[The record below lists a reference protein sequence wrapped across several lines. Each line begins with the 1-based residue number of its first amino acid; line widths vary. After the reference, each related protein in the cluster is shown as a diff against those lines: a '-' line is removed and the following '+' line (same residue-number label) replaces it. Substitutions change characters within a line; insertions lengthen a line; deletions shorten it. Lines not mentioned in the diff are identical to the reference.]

1 MIKIQLDSDDWTKI
15 QNAMF
20 VELQKCGSNP
30 SNRFLRMAFYAAC
43 KEIGIEL
50 VYNETDPKKEQ
61 K

>member
-1 MIKIQLDSDDWTKI
+1 MIKIQLDSDDWTNI

-20 VELQKCGSNP
+20 FELQKCGSNP
-30 SNRFLRMAFYAAC
+30 PNRFLRMAFNAAC

-50 VYNETDPKKEQ
+50 VYDETGKEQ